1 MLAGGTFEE
10 WFSFNC
16 NEAVKYLDAVEEG
29 DKETLDVAQHLVW
42 PSTGA
47 GSKQIITLHTVTI

>member
-29 DKETLDVAQHLVW
+29 DKETLDVAQHWCGLQL
-42 PSTGA
+42 A
-47 GSKQIITLHTVTI
+47 LALNR